1 MVQSMARF
9 FLILGLGVM
18 LSGCI
23 HALPWA
29 IFSGVRTEAQIRDL
43 QKEVEDLKQQKVIN
57 DDDKKETVGHP
68 QQNRLR

>member
-1 MVQSMARF
+1 
-9 FLILGLGVM
+9 M

-43 QKEVEDLKQQKVIN
+43 QKEVEDLKQQKVID